1 MNMVETIRNNLDA
14 MTKSE
19 RQVASCALGCMNEI
33 AFYTL
38 EELAG
43 HADTSTTS
51 VLRFCRRLGFDGFK
65 QFQQTVRGELNRQP
79 NLPDKFQRTLDGN
92 HKDSLLAQTIR
103 QDIRCIQQT
112 FETLPYE
119 LISRAV
125 ELISG
130 AERVFTFGM
139 RESFALAHYA
149 YSRFSSVRPD
159 VHLLSAGHYG
169 EIESLLSLTDRDVCV
184 VYLFHRYTKQAIDIL
199 NLIQKQGASVILITS
214 APCEQLEPMA
224 TLLLTCA
231 VDANGIKNSS
241 VAPVCLADCLCNALA
256 VAGGDAALLHMKRSE
271 ELFRATH
278 ILED

>member
-1 MNMVETIRNNLDA
+1 MNMVETITKNLDA
-14 MTKSE
+14 MTRSE
-19 RQVASCALGCMNEI
+19 RQVASCALGCINDI
-33 AFYTL
+33 AFCTL

-43 HADTSTTS
+43 HAGTSTTS

-92 HKDSLLAQTIR
+92 NKDSLLAQTIR
-103 QDIRCIQQT
+103 QDMRCIQQT

-119 LISRAV
+119 RICRAV
-125 ELISG
+125 QLITN
-130 AERVFTFGM
+130 AKRVFTFGM

-149 YSRFSSVRPD
+149 YSRFASVRPN

-169 EIESLLSLTDRDVCV
+169 EMESLLSLTDNDVCV
-184 VYLFHRYTKQAIDIL
+184 VYLFHRYTQQAVDIL

-214 APCEQLEPMA
+214 APYEQLEPMA
-224 TLLLTCA
+224 TLLLDCE

-241 VAPVCLADCLCNALA
+241 VAPVCLADYLCNAVA
-256 VAGGDAALLHMKRSE
+256 VAGGDSALLHMKRSE
-271 ELFRATH
+271 ELFRAAH
-278 ILED
+278 ILGD